1 MVIVYGAHWNKRL
14 SVNELEENA
23 DEDIHNF
30 AKDSEGRQGKLV
42 NDDNVNSTNDV
53 KINKEQQDE
62 INEMREDLG
71 KRIKRKPI
79 WHNDYDMS
87 NLAVI
92 ALNAQA
98 YVEDL
103 PLL

>member
-1 MVIVYGAHWNKRL
+1 MQRILKVPA
-14 SVNELEENA
+14 ENW
-23 DEDIHNF
+23 
-30 AKDSEGRQGKLV
+30 V

-87 NLAVI
+87 NLANQRNERRFRK
-92 ALNAQA
+92 ANQTKTNMA
-98 YVEDL
+98 
-103 PLL
+103 